1 MTHLPLPRTRRL
13 TVLAQDPSIRH
24 KGKILRTQVEVP
36 AEELSPGPRGYRV
49 HVIDYDVST
58 DTFYRPREMELDE
71 DPFETMPDE
80 ELLRDPTF
88 HCQNVY
94 ALVMRTLARF
104 EQALGRRVSWSFNGH
119 QLQVV
124 PHAFADANAFYSRD
138 DHALLFGYFPGRR
151 HKGRKNRMVFTCLS
165 HDVIVHETTHALLDG
180 LRERYNDPSSPD
192 QAAFHEGFSDVVAL
206 LSVFSLRRVVEVVI
220 DLTSP
225 RGRNRKLIAASAVT
239 AESLKQSGLLGV
251 AEEMGREMGPV
262 RGNAL
267 RRSIE
272 IEPSPGYYE
281 AKGAFEEYIE
291 PHRRGEILVAV
302 MMSVFLR
309 VWTHRLKSLGRIQG
323 DFLDRAR
330 VVEEGAEIASTLL
343 TMAIRALDYAP
354 PVDLQFGDFL
364 SALLTGDTEVRP
376 DDELYDFR
384 RILLA
389 SFREYGIEP
398 ASNEGGLGIWKS
410 APAGLVYDRTH
421 FDAMRRDPDEVFRF
435 VWENR
440 GILDLCDEAYTR
452 VLSVRPCLRIGPDGF
467 ALHETVAEYVQILE
481 VKAGELEDYEIRKP
495 SEMPDRQEVRLY
507 GGGTLIFDEYG
518 RLKYTISNNVLSGER
533 QSRRLAYLWD
543 YGFFKKGS
551 SAFRRISNIH
561 RQRAAGIAAYQ
572 REEW

>member
-1 MTHLPLPRTRRL
+1 MTHLPAPRTRRL

-24 KGKILRTQVEVP
+24 RGKILRTQVEVP
-36 AEELSPGPRGYRV
+36 AEELGPGPRGYRV

-58 DTFYRPREMELDE
+58 DTFYRPRETDLDK
-71 DPFETMPDE
+71 DPFEDTPDE

-151 HKGRKNRMVFTCLS
+151 RKMVFTCLS

-220 DLTSP
+220 DFTS
-225 RGRNRKLIAASAVT
+225 RSRNPKLIAASAVT
-239 AESLKQSGLLGV
+239 PESLRKSVLLGL
-251 AEEMGREMGPV
+251 AEEMGQEMGPV

-272 IEPSPGYYE
+272 LEPSPDYY
-281 AKGAFEEYIE
+281 AATGDFEEYME

-309 VWTHRLKSLGRIQG
+309 VWTHRLESLGRIQG

-364 SALLTGDTEVRP
+364 SALLTGDIEVRP

-384 RILLA
+384 SILLA
-389 SFREYGIEP
+389 SFRDYGIEP
-398 ASNEGGLGIWKS
+398 ASNVDGRGIWKP
-410 APAGLVYDRTH
+410 APDGLSYERIH

-440 GILDLCDEAYTR
+440 DILELCEEAYTR

-481 VKAGELEDYEIRKP
+481 VKAGELEDYEIAKP
-495 SEMPDRQEVRLY
+495 PEMPDRQEVRLY

-518 RLKYTISNNVLSGER
+518 RLKYTIHTNVLSTER
-533 QSRRLAYLWD
+533 QSERLAYLWE

-561 RQRAAGIAAYQ
+561 RQRAAGVAAYQ